1 MRIVALIGSIRKDSY
16 NLKIVRTMQERYADK
31 VEIVTANIA
40 ALPYYNQDDEQNPSE
55 VVQAFKEQIA
65 GADAVLIATP
75 EYNWSIPGV
84 LKNALDW
91 LSRVDKVMMN
101 KPVLIIGATMGM
113 LGTIRAQLHLREILA
128 SPGYSARIMP
138 LAGTEVLIAGVH
150 NKIDSNGRLTDEATL
165 AHLDDVVQKFI
176 KWANS

>member
-1 MRIVALIGSIRKDSY
+1 VKIVALVGSIRKDSY
-16 NLKIVRTMQERYADK
+16 NLKIVKTIQERFADK
-31 VEIVTANIA
+31 VELVTADIA
-40 ALPYYNQDDEQNPSE
+40 VLPYYNQDDEHNPSE
-55 VVQAFKEQIA
+55 VVQAFKQQIA
-65 GADAVLIATP
+65 DADAVIIATP

-91 LSRVDKVMMN
+91 LSRVDKVMTN

-128 SPGYSARIMP
+128 GPGISARIMP

-150 NKIDSNGRLTDEATL
+150 NKIDSNGRLADESTL
-165 AHLDDVVQKFI
+165 AHLDDVVSKFI
-176 KWANS
+176 KWAK